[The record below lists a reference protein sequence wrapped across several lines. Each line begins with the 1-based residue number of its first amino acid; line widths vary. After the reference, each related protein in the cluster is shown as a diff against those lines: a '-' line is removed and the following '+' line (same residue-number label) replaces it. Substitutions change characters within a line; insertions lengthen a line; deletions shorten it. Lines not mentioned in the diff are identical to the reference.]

1 MKRRTN
7 SLVYQHLASFKAL
20 NVPKSQKSNTKQIT
34 VEGSSSSDEDPKTK
48 QMKKRVSR
56 TRSKAMCKS
65 PDVKRAV
72 IAAGSDEIIQM
83 MKKNSVDIRDFKKKD
98 IFWTLFR
105 DEAISRNDRGHLWV
119 KLLNTEEMKKKVNY

>member
-1 MKRRTN
+1 
-7 SLVYQHLASFKAL
+7 
-20 NVPKSQKSNTKQIT
+20 
-34 VEGSSSSDEDPKTK
+34 
-48 QMKKRVSR
+48 MKKRASR

-105 DEAISRNDRGHLWV
+105 DEAISRTDRGHLWV